1 VILSLETY
9 LYYYI
14 IMNRFE
20 SRFEKMHKKTD
31 LPNMEIQDSLNKN
44 IALFQ
49 DDLTQNINLQYQ
61 KEWKKLSK
69 VCKIKLL
76 LTFCQNENI
85 SNFNYLKKY
94 VTKLD
99 IEYDQDKM
107 IILKI
112 NNIIKIEN
120 KDNSII
126 ELQIKDLK
134 NKTSKTSKKSKLN
147 TIDIELVEDI

>member
-1 VILSLETY
+1 ML
-9 LYYYI
+9 
-14 IMNRFE
+14 
-20 SRFEKMHKKTD
+20 KKTD
-31 LPNMEIQDSLNKN
+31 QHEPKLEDSLNKD

-49 DDLTQNINLQYQ
+49 DVLTQNINLQY
-61 KEWKKLSK
+61 KKGWKKLSK
-69 VCKIKLL
+69 DCKIKLL
-76 LTFCQNENI
+76 LTFCKNENI
-85 SNFNYLKKY
+85 SNFDYLKKY

-120 KDNSII
+120 ENDSLI

-134 NKTSKTSKKSKLN
+134 NKTSKKSKLN

>member
-1 VILSLETY
+1 
-9 LYYYI
+9 
-14 IMNRFE
+14 MNQFE
-20 SRFEKMHKKTD
+20 SRFDKMLKKTD
-31 LPNMEIQDSLNKN
+31 HHEPKLEDSLNKD

-49 DDLTQNINLQYQ
+49 DVLTQNINLQYK

-69 VCKIKLL
+69 IFKIKLL

-85 SNFNYLKKY
+85 SNFDYLKKY

-120 KDNSII
+120 ENDSLI

-134 NKTSKTSKKSKLN
+134 NKTSKKSKLN